1 MKPIQLLSTFILSL
15 VISFASA
22 QDSSQKK
29 PVFSA
34 TVAYQSYVHFLGRS
48 DSISTAAA
56 LPIVSY
62 ELKNGLYAQVA
73 TVFIHNAV
81 LPFQLAGGSLEAG
94 YRFPETDHFSG
105 NFFASKFLYKDQSML
120 PQSVLKYQ
128 TGVNTAI
135 KTKPININLGG
146 DLKFSNQTDIGLTGG
161 LDHLFL
167 IPLKKGEAKA
177 VALNPTY
184 TAFAGTQR
192 FVQQYEEK
200 QQNIIGVPVG
210 NPQVREEQVNR
221 ISLLAHEFTMP
232 VVLVINKFNAFISP
246 SYVVPVNLINSN
258 GEYGRNQFY
267 ITAGIGVRL

>member
-1 MKPIQLLSTFILSL
+1 MKLNQLIATLILSL
-15 VISFASA
+15 LVNVTIA

-48 DSISTAAA
+48 DSVSTAAA
-56 LPIVSY
+56 LPIISY
-62 ELKNGLYAQVA
+62 QLKNGLYAQGA
-73 TVFIHNAV
+73 AVFIHNAV
-81 LPFQLAGGSLEAG
+81 LPFQLAGGSIETG
-94 YRFPETDHFSG
+94 YRFPENDHFSG
-105 NFFASKFLYKDQSML
+105 NIFASKFIYKDQSTL

-128 TGVNTAI
+128 TGINTSI
-135 KTKPININLGG
+135 KTKPVNFNLAG

-161 LDHLFL
+161 LDHLFI
-167 IPLKKGEAKA
+167 IPVKKGEAKA

-184 TAFAGTQR
+184 TAYAGTQR
-192 FVQQYEEK
+192 FIMQYEEK
-200 QQNIIGVPVG
+200 QQNIGGIPIG
-210 NPQVREEQVNR
+210 NSQMREEQVNR

-258 GEYGRNQFY
+258 GEYGRNKFY
-267 ITAGIGVRL
+267 VTAGIGIRL

>member
-1 MKPIQLLSTFILSL
+1 MKPIRFLSTFIVSL
-15 VISFASA
+15 VVSFASA

-62 ELKNGLYAQVA
+62 ELKNGLYAQAA

-128 TGVNTAI
+128 TGVNTTI

-167 IPLKKGEAKA
+167 IPVKKGEAKA

-184 TAFAGTQR
+184 TAYGGTQR
-192 FVQQYEEK
+192 FIKQYEEK
-200 QQNIIGVPVG
+200 QQNIVGIPVG

>member
-1 MKPIQLLSTFILSL
+1 MKQNRLIAALVLSL
-15 VISFASA
+15 LGYVATA

-48 DSISTAAA
+48 DSVSTAAA

-62 ELKNGLYAQVA
+62 QLKNGLYAQA
-73 TVFIHNAV
+73 AAILIHNAV
-81 LPFQLAGGSLEAG
+81 LPFQLAGGSIETG
-94 YRFPETDHFSG
+94 CRFPETDHFSG
-105 NFFASKFLYKDQSML
+105 NIFASKFLYKDQSML
-120 PQSVLKYQ
+120 PQSVLQYQ
-128 TGVNTAI
+128 TGINTTI
-135 KTKPININLGG
+135 KTKPVNINLAG

-161 LDHLFL
+161 LDHLF
-167 IPLKKGEAKA
+167 IVPLKKGEAKA

-184 TAFAGTQR
+184 TAYGGTQR
-192 FVQQYEEK
+192 FIKQYEEK
-200 QQNIIGVPVG
+200 QQNIAGIPVG

-258 GEYGRNQFY
+258 GEYGRNTFY
-267 ITAGIGVRL
+267 ITAGIGIRL